1 MTFSISEVHTAQQAV
16 LYLLAAANEG
26 MTSWID
32 SLSLS
37 TFPADASW
45 EDPQVLNH
53 PALADERWKWPDW
66 DALTGDLTK
75 AEDLLALTRQIT
87 DDALVLERRALERSV
102 QTVQRFVACV
112 GSCTDAFCA

>member
-16 LYLLAAANEG
+16 LYLLAAANED

-45 EDPQVLNH
+45 EDPQVQNH